1 LNQPEIK
8 SPEAAPEVQVSER
21 ERIEKLIEELTE
33 LLSGEDQGP
42 AMALFR
48 SQHPADQA
56 EVLQEL
62 PAERQ
67 TSLLKA
73 LKSEEAARIVEFL
86 DAEVAA
92 RLVAELEGP
101 MAVRVLRETTPDV
114 AADILRRLP
123 EEQSRRILEVMGRPE
138 ELLAL
143 LKYPDESAGGR
154 MVTEFPS
161 VRADLRAVNA
171 LDLLRIYGPMAEDI
185 GSLLVVDSGGRLVGT
200 LSVTRLALARPNT
213 RVSQVM
219 DTDVK
224 WVLPTADQEECARI
238 MERYNLN
245 FLSVVDENQRPLGII
260 LVEDLVDVLRE
271 EATEDIYRYGG
282 VPESE
287 VSYFK
292 SRILDVTRRRVVWL
306 FLLILVN
313 TVTGSIIA
321 SQSDLLEEVVILAAF
336 VPLLIGT
343 GGNVGAQSSTVVIR
357 GIATGEITRS
367 QAFFV
372 ISREILVGML
382 LGVVLGGIVIAWA
395 FLLGRELDVGF
406 VVGITMVVISA
417 MAALTGGGLPFLF
430 RILKLDPAL
439 VSAPFIT
446 TFMDIIGVGVY
457 FLVAHLV
464 LNL

>member
-1 LNQPEIK
+1 MHQPEIK
-8 SPEAAPEVQVSER
+8 SPEAAPETQVTDR
-21 ERIEKLIEELTE
+21 ERIERLIGELTE

-42 AMALFR
+42 AMALFV

-56 EVLQEL
+56 EVLSAL
-62 PAERQ
+62 PSERQ
-67 TSLLKA
+67 LALLKA
-73 LKSEEAARIVEFL
+73 LRSEETARIMEHL
-86 DAEVAA
+86 DAEVAS
-92 RLVAELEGP
+92 RLVEQLEGP
-101 MAVRVLRETTPDV
+101 RAARVLRETTEDV
-114 AADILRRLP
+114 ATDILRRLP

-143 LKYPDESAGGR
+143 LKYPDESAGGL

-161 VRADLRAVNA
+161 VRADLRAANA
-171 LDLLRIYGPMAEDI
+171 LDLLGIYGPMAEDI
-185 GSLLVVDSGGRLVGT
+185 GSLLVVDNAGRLVGL

-219 DTDVK
+219 NTDVK

-238 MERYNLN
+238 KERYDLS
-245 FLSVVDENQRPLGII
+245 FLPVADENQRPLGII
-260 LVEDLVDVLRE
+260 LGDDLVDVLKE
-271 EATEDIYRYGG
+271 EATEDIYRYGT
-282 VPESE
+282 VPETE

-292 SRILDVTRRRVVWL
+292 SRLLDVARRRVVWL

-357 GIATGEITRS
+357 GIATGEVTRS
-367 QAFFV
+367 QAVYV
-372 ISREILVGML
+372 IGREIAVGAL
-382 LGVVLGGIVIAWA
+382 LGVALGAIVIGWA

-406 VVGITMVVISA
+406 VVGITMVVIAATAA
-417 MAALTGGGLPFLF
+417 MTGGGLPFLF
-430 RILKLDPAL
+430 RWLKLDPAL

>member
-1 LNQPEIK
+1 VNQPEIR
-8 SPEAAPEVQVSER
+8 SPEATEVQVSER
-21 ERIEKLIEELTE
+21 ERIERLIDELTE
-33 LLSGEDQGP
+33 LLSGDGQAP

-48 SQHPADQA
+48 NQHPADQA
-56 EVLQEL
+56 EVLLGL
-62 PAERQ
+62 PLERQ
-67 TSLLKA
+67 LSLLKA
-73 LKSEEAARIVEFL
+73 LRPIESAQILEHL

-92 RLVAELEGP
+92 RLVEKMDRSTAI
-101 MAVRVLRETTPDV
+101 RVLRETAPDV
-114 AADILRRLP
+114 ATDVLRRLP
-123 EEQSRRILEVMGRPE
+123 EEESRKILEVMGRPE

-143 LKYPDESAGGR
+143 LHYPDESAGGR

-161 VRADLRAVNA
+161 VRADLRAANA

-185 GSLLVVDSGGRLVGT
+185 GALLVVDNTGRLVGT

-213 RVSQVM
+213 RVSQIM
-219 DTDVK
+219 DPDVK
-224 WVLPTADQEECARI
+224 WVLPTTDQEECARI

-245 FLSVVDENQRPLGII
+245 FLPVLDENQRPLGII
-260 LVEDLVDVLRE
+260 LVEDLVDVLEE
-271 EATEDIYRYGG
+271 EATEDIYRYGA

-321 SQSDLLEEVVILAAF
+321 SQSELLEEVVILAAF

-367 QAFFV
+367 EALFV
-372 ISREILVGML
+372 ILREVSVGIL
-382 LGVVLGGIVIAWA
+382 LGIVLGGIVIVWA
-395 FLLGRELDVGF
+395 FLLGRDLDVGF
-406 VVGITMVVISA
+406 IVGITMVVIA
-417 MAALTGGGLPFLF
+417 TMAALTGGGLPFLF
-430 RILKLDPAL
+430 RWLKLDPAL

-464 LNL
+464 LNI